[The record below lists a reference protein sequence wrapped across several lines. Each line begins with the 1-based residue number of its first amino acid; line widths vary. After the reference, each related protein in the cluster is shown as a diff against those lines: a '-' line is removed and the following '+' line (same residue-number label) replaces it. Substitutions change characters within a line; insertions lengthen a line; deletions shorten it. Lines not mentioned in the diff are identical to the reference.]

1 MLLTRMRDLSIET
14 RIRSLSWWLG
24 RVLLLEQRILDGRS
38 SSLFDLLHVY
48 LGEALQQFGT
58 SEQVQ
63 SYWDTN
69 LRDGESLAIVSLLHL
84 EAGIMEYA
92 YGRVDSCRSVT
103 LGDSFLLIYSLTW
116 LSAVVLS
123 VLFCLEC
130 EMEVHFSKYY
140 LLLMRLSSAC
150 FMYLCIA
157 R

>member
-1 MLLTRMRDLSIET
+1 MLLMRMRDLSIET

-24 RVLLLEQRILDGRS
+24 RVLLLEQRVLDERS

-63 SYWDTN
+63 SYWDTD
-69 LRDGESLAIVSLLHL
+69 LHDGESLAIVSLLHL

-103 LGDSFLLIYSLTW
+103 LGDSLLLIYSLT
-116 LSAVVLS
+116 
-123 VLFCLEC
+123 
-130 EMEVHFSKYY
+130 
-140 LLLMRLSSAC
+140 
-150 FMYLCIA
+150 
-157 R
+157 